1 MATSSIIMLS
11 NVSMER
17 LYLSQPPAWND
28 LQRLPFSLN
37 QQQQDI
43 RSNQQIIRT
52 CYDKL
57 LHHMYDINSSSTTTI
72 NQLNEQ
78 LELAAEYC
86 QLKTLHDVNA
96 MYLHSDQ
103 FYVCIEFDSLTHLPR
118 NVFMCFT
125 YEQQTNEERFTCTRM
140 LKALNEKQYKLFREH
155 LNGYASLFTLTA
167 PNMNNDKRIG
177 YTAYKILQ
185 QDLERLSKTDVYG
198 KLLEGFEPTCE
209 GLPMRIKFNDQL
221 KNDPLLPNNV
231 RIIIVPSTTQHY
243 LPIKSSIYID
253 EKSNTIQ
260 FDTSLKSNHL
270 ATGHFALEFDENQSP
285 FILLLTYAQEI
296 GHSTNINN
304 FYTNTKTFNYLSTIL
319 PKTKLLNQ
327 YQWYISHDQLSIGIR
342 RIPFT
347 NIKQLIHILN
357 LIRQQIY
364 LTKYLNYYLNYN
376 YEHEHMDDD
385 NNNNNN
391 NDIYLEL
398 SFLSSTILS
407 ITCAQS
413 YHLLTFLLQM
423 SNINTLPLLIN
434 RQQQK
439 EIYLT
444 NEKNSLL
451 NIIENILKENSTKPY
466 LSITNNDNN
475 NNNSNNNNNNNN
487 NKQINHTQEQLI
499 NSINLTKLNR
509 RLSCGPPAK
518 LTWRRATTL
527 RRNQPACLTLISMDN
542 NQEKI
547 DDEQLIDDD
556 IHTNIINEHFDHDDN
571 DAFINSPEQ
580 NQQQQQQHNH
590 QLLLPKPSLN
600 VYSSTLSRC
609 TSVSSTQSISTPP
622 LFGLSPSTP
631 YPGGRN
637 NPTGNIFFPLG
648 KQISVPDYSPV
659 TSPITMGTFDPSAFL
674 PTNPAPSSNLM
685 PPTDTNNKIQQ
696 KKKRRRSEHSAD
708 DFIHTL
714 NNTSNDNRSLMHAT
728 KLPSSGG
735 SDSSNIKRG
744 KKPTD
749 KNLQQS
755 QQQQQQP
762 QIVRQKSTFKVSDSP
777 TANLLPQQSLT
788 SSEDTSNELKPL
800 KVVIKRFGDSGNN
813 SNDEVQQQQTV
824 KQRKKQQQQQQQH
837 MTNPSGSL
845 PTTMRKLA
853 NNNSTVGSSPSIL
866 VKSDSLDMSQ
876 LTVDP
881 NTIMTINDG
890 TQQTPR
896 ERPRPSSSQ
905 STTSTS
911 LSSSVSS
918 QSRSAPPQP
927 PIVLKIQRSKVYPG
941 QDQSSSSSTT
951 ATTAPAAT
959 SAPTS
964 NNITSS
970 LKEALKHRTRSI
982 PSGTNTNKQNVTSP
996 PLLAAKLTSP
1006 STGTTNNP
1014 LAPPTS
1020 VNSLFRI
1027 PRKSSSQE
1035 VTTKPKTE
1043 PTTTTTNT
1051 SSSPVL
1057 GKAPL
1062 LPTPGNNNIAT
1073 MQKSMLSIGIR
1084 PSPPPSQIGSW
1095 QSPPTQ
1101 QPSRFHQNR
1110 PRSSWSQQQ
1119 PARGRMPITPPNVT
1133 ALNSG
1138 HTSLPNFSQQ
1148 PRSILKKPSS
1158 NDNSTSDLLYM
1169 SSSDLPGLNEQR
1181 SSTNFVTPLPPPSR
1195 TSTSPGL
1202 YDDNDDDSSPQAQ
1215 LVIDTSSTPTNNVLL
1230 PYTIV
1235 PGSSS
1240 SSTMDNFDQTHE
1252 NTLLIN
1258 SSQQQHHLGDD
1269 SLSNLD

>member
-1 MATSSIIMLS
+1 MTTSSVMMLS

-57 LHHMYDINSSSTTTI
+57 LHHMYDINSSSKTTI
-72 NQLNEQ
+72 NQIHEQ

-86 QLKTLHDVNA
+86 QLKTFEDANK

-103 FYVCIEFDSLTHLPR
+103 FFVCIEFDSLTHLPI
-118 NVFMCFT
+118 NVLMRFT
-125 YEQQTNEERFTCTRM
+125 YEQQTNEEPLTCPRM

-185 QDLERLSKTDVYG
+185 QDLERLSKTDIYG
-198 KLLEGFEPTCE
+198 KLLEGFQPVCE

-221 KNDPLLPNNV
+221 KNDSLLPNNV

-243 LPIKSSIYID
+243 LPMKSSIYMD
-253 EKSNTIQ
+253 EKTNTIQ
-260 FDTSLKSNHL
+260 FDTSLKSNLL
-270 ATGHFALEFDENQSP
+270 ATGHFAIEFDEKQSP
-285 FILLLTYAQEI
+285 FILLLSYAQEI
-296 GHSTNINN
+296 SHLTNINN

-327 YQWYISHDQLSIGIR
+327 YQWYISHDQTSIEIR

-347 NIKQLIHILN
+347 NLKQLIHILN
-357 LIRQQIY
+357 IIRQQIY
-364 LTKYLNYYLNYN
+364 LTKYFNYYFNYN
-376 YEHEHMDDD
+376 YEYEHMDDD
-385 NNNNNN
+385 NHH
-391 NDIYLEL
+391 DIYLEL

-444 NEKNSLL
+444 NDRNSLL
-451 NIIENILKENSTKPY
+451 NIIEKFLKEDYTKQY
-466 LSITNNDNN
+466 LSITNNDINTN
-475 NNNSNNNNNNNN
+475 TNINN
-487 NKQINHTQEQLI
+487 NKQINRTQESLI
-499 NSINLTKLNR
+499 NVTKLNR

-527 RRNQPACLTLISMDN
+527 RRNQPACVTLISMDN
-542 NQEKI
+542 NQDKI

-556 IHTNIINEHFDHDDN
+556 IHQNIINEPFDNDDN
-571 DAFINSPEQ
+571 DAFINSPD
-580 NQQQQQQHNH
+580 QQQQQNH
-590 QLLLPKPSLN
+590 PQLLPKPSSN
-600 VYSSTLSRC
+600 TYTSTLSRG
-609 TSVSSTQSISTPP
+609 TSVSSTQSVSTPP
-622 LFGLSPSTP
+622 IFGLTPSTP

-637 NPTGNIFFPLG
+637 NPNGNIFFPLG
-648 KQISVPDYSPV
+648 KQVSVPDYSPV
-659 TSPITMGTFDPSAFL
+659 SSPLIMGAFDPSAFF
-674 PTNPAPSSNLM
+674 PTNSTTSSNLM
-685 PPTDTNNKIQQ
+685 PPTDTNNKTQQ
-696 KKKRRRSEHSAD
+696 KKKRRRSEHSTD
-708 DFIHTL
+708 DFMHTL
-714 NNTSNDNRSLMHAT
+714 NNTSNDNRSPLHAT
-728 KLPSSGG
+728 KLTTSNSGESST
-735 SDSSNIKRG
+735 IKRG
-744 KKPTD
+744 KKPMD
-749 KNLQQS
+749 KSLQQTQ

-762 QIVRQKSTFKVSDSP
+762 QIVRQKSSFKVSDSP
-777 TANLLPQQSLT
+777 TASLLPQQSLT
-788 SSEDTSNELKPL
+788 SSDDTSNELKPL
-800 KVVIKRFGDSGNN
+800 KVVIKRFGDSGTA
-813 SNDEVQQQQTV
+813 SNDDSQQQSI
-824 KQRKKQQQQQQQH
+824 KQRKKQQQQQQH
-837 MTNPSGSL
+837 MANPSLSL
-845 PTTMRKLA
+845 PTTMRKLS
-853 NNNSTVGSSPSIL
+853 NNNITSGPSPSVII
-866 VKSDSLDMSQ
+866 KSESLDMSQ
-876 LTVDP
+876 LNVDP
-881 NTIMTINDG
+881 SANALMALNDG
-890 TQQTPR
+890 IQQTPR
-896 ERPRPSSSQ
+896 ERPRPPSSQ
-905 STTSTS
+905 SNTSTP
-911 LSSSVSS
+911 LSSSASS

-927 PIVLKIQRSKVYPG
+927 PIVLKIQRSKVYSG
-941 QDQSSSSSTT
+941 QDQSSSSSSSTTTAPT
-951 ATTAPAAT
+951 ATTTPT
-959 SAPTS
+959 SAPPS
-964 NNITSS
+964 NNIPSS
-970 LKEALKHRTRSI
+970 IKEALKQRTRAI
-982 PSGTNTNKQNVTSP
+982 PSGTNTNKQSVTSP

-1014 LAPPTS
+1014 LAPTTP

-1035 VTTKPKTE
+1035 VTAKPKNE

-1057 GKAPL
+1057 SKAPL
-1062 LPTPGNNNIAT
+1062 LPTP
-1073 MQKSMLSIGIR
+1073 SIR

-1119 PARGRMPITPPNVT
+1119 PARGRAPVTPPNVS

-1138 HTSLPNFSQQ
+1138 HSSLPNFSQQ

-1169 SSSDLPGLNEQR
+1169 PSSDLPGLNEQR
-1181 SSTNFVTPLPPPSR
+1181 SGTNFATPLPPPSR
-1195 TSTSPGL
+1195 ASTSPGM

-1215 LVIDTSSTPTNNVLL
+1215 LVIDTSSNPTNNVLL

-1252 NTLLIN
+1252 NTSMIN
-1258 SSQQQHHLGDD
+1258 SSQQQHLGDD
-1269 SLSNLD
+1269 SFSNLD

>member
-57 LHHMYDINSSSTTTI
+57 LHHMYDINSSSKTTI
-72 NQLNEQ
+72 NQIHEQ

-86 QLKTLHDVNA
+86 QLKTFQDTNT

-103 FYVCIEFDSLTHLPR
+103 FFVCIEFDSLTHLPI
-118 NVFMCFT
+118 NVLMRFT
-125 YEQQTNEERFTCTRM
+125 YEQQTNEEPFTCSRM

-185 QDLERLSKTDVYG
+185 QDLERLSKIDIYG
-198 KLLEGFEPTCE
+198 KLLEGFQSTCE
-209 GLPMRIKFNDQL
+209 GLPMRIQFNDQL
-221 KNDPLLPNNV
+221 KNDSLLPNNV
-231 RIIIVPSTTQHY
+231 CIIIVPSTTQHY

-253 EKSNTIQ
+253 EKTNTIQ
-260 FDTSLKSNHL
+260 FDTSLKLNLL
-270 ATGHFALEFDENQSP
+270 ATGYFALEFDENQSP
-285 FILLLTYAQEI
+285 LILLLSYAEEI
-296 GHSTNINN
+296 SHLTNINN
-304 FYTNTKTFNYLSTIL
+304 FYANKKTFNYLSTIL

-327 YQWYISHDQLSIGIR
+327 YQWYISHDQLAIEIR

-347 NIKQLIHILN
+347 NVKQLIHILN
-357 LIRQQIY
+357 IVRQQIY
-364 LTKYLNYYLNYN
+364 LTKYLNYYFTYK
-376 YEHEHMDDD
+376 YEYEHMDDD
-385 NNNNNN
+385 NHH
-391 NDIYLEL
+391 DIYLEL
-398 SFLSSTILS
+398 SFLSSNILS

-444 NEKNSLL
+444 NDKNSLL
-451 NIIENILKENSTKPY
+451 NIIENLLKENSTKQY
-466 LSITNNDNN
+466 LSIINNDNN
-475 NNNSNNNNNNNN
+475 NNNNNNNN
-487 NKQINHTQEQLI
+487 NKQNNHIQEQII
-499 NSINLTKLNR
+499 NPTKLNR

-527 RRNQPACLTLISMDN
+527 RRNQSACLTLIPVDN
-542 NQEKI
+542 NNQDKI

-556 IHTNIINEHFDHDDN
+556 IQQNIITEHFDHDDN

-580 NQQQQQQHNH
+580 QQQHNH
-590 QLLLPKPSLN
+590 PQLLPKPSSN
-600 VYSSTLSRC
+600 TYASTLSRG
-609 TSVSSTQSISTPP
+609 TSVSSTQSVSTPP
-622 LFGLSPSTP
+622 IFGLTPSTP

-637 NPTGNIFFPLG
+637 NPNGNIFFPLG
-648 KQISVPDYSPV
+648 KQVSVPDYSPV
-659 TSPITMGTFDPSAFL
+659 SSPIIMGTFDQLTFL
-674 PTNPAPSSNLM
+674 PTNTATSSNIM
-685 PPTDTNNKIQQ
+685 PSTDTTNKIQQ

-714 NNTSNDNRSLMHAT
+714 NNTSNDNRSPMHAT
-728 KLPSSGG
+728 KLTTSTS

-744 KKPTD
+744 KKPMD
-749 KNLQQS
+749 KNLQQAQ

-788 SSEDTSNELKPL
+788 SSDDTPNELKPL
-800 KVVIKRFGDSGNN
+800 KVVIKRFGDSGNVL
-813 SNDEVQQQQTV
+813 NDEGQQQQSI
-824 KQRKKQQQQQQQH
+824 KQRKKQQQQQQQQQQQH
-837 MTNPSGSL
+837 IANTTVSL
-845 PTTMRKLA
+845 PATMRKLS
-853 NNNSTVGSSPSIL
+853 NNTSTSGSVPSVI
-866 VKSDSLDMSQ
+866 VKSESLDMSQ
-876 LTVDP
+876 LSVDP
-881 NTIMTINDG
+881 NTMMTINDG

-905 STTSTS
+905 SNISTP

-927 PIVLKIQRSKVYPG
+927 PIVLKIQRSKVYSG
-941 QDQSSSSSTT
+941 QDQTSSSSTT
-951 ATTAPAAT
+951 ATAATTIPT
-959 SAPTS
+959 SAPAS

-970 LKEALKHRTRSI
+970 LKEALKHRTRST
-982 PSGTNTNKQNVTSP
+982 PSGSNTNKQSVTSP

-1014 LAPPTS
+1014 LAPLTP
-1020 VNSLFRI
+1020 VNTLFRI

-1035 VTTKPKTE
+1035 VTTKPKAE
-1043 PTTTTTNT
+1043 PTTTTNT
-1051 SSSPVL
+1051 SMLYYFDSIKRKNDFLNFVLLGPSPVL
-1057 GKAPL
+1057 SKVPL
-1062 LPTPGNNNIAT
+1062 LPTP
-1073 MQKSMLSIGIR
+1073 GIR

-1101 QPSRFHQNR
+1101 QPSRFHQTR
-1110 PRSSWSQQQ
+1110 PRSSWAQQQ
-1119 PARGRMPITPPNVT
+1119 PARGRAPVTPPNVS
-1133 ALNSG
+1133 AINSG
-1138 HTSLPNFSQQ
+1138 HSSLPNFSQQ

-1158 NDNSTSDLLYM
+1158 NDNTTSDLLYM

-1181 SSTNFVTPLPPPSR
+1181 SGINFATPQPPPSR
-1195 TSTSPGL
+1195 TSSSPGL

-1215 LVIDTSSTPTNNVLL
+1215 LVIDTSTNLTNNVLL

-1240 SSTMDNFDQTHE
+1240 SSTMDNFDQMHD
-1252 NTLLIN
+1252 NTSMIN
-1258 SSQQQHHLGDD
+1258 SSQQQHLGDD
-1269 SLSNLD
+1269 SFSNLD